1 MKENFVVTEV
11 QTNRESTFCCII
23 LKNCTGFHFSIVLQE
38 LFIAFFLFI
47 DLFRIEIKTHKR
59 NARTFLSADLEM
71 SAIYSHLFFWSGY
84 SIIVSLEVETPY
96 FGPQKLIP
104 TNVCLLRKSRK

>member
-47 DLFRIEIKTHKR
+47 DLFRIEIKTSKR

-71 SAIYSHLFFWSGY
+71 SAIYSHLFFGLDIQS
-84 SIIVSLEVETPY
+84 SLALKW
-96 FGPQKLIP
+96 KLHILDP
-104 TNVCLLRKSRK
+104 KN